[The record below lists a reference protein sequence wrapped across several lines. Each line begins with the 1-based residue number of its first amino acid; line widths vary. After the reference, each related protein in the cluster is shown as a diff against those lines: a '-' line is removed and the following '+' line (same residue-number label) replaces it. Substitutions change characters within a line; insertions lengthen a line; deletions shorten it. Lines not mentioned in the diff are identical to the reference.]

1 MHPYMPYGHKERLS
15 YMPNSLKKSSGSARA
30 FFFSCLRFKALG
42 LGFRIENNAN
52 PKPWILHTEQKS

>member
-30 FFFSCLRFKALG
+30 LFLFLLEVQG
-42 LGFRIENNAN
+42 VGFRV
-52 PKPWILHTEQKS
+52 PHRKQHKP